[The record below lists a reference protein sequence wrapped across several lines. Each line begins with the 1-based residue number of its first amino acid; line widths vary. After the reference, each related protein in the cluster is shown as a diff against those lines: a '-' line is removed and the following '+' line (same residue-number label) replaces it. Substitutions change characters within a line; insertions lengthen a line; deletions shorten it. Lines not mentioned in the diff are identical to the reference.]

1 MGDEDYT
8 EVELSD
14 GATVRISNN
23 IFSNNITTNRRN
35 YWEYYDHDP
44 YYDPYFNMEEFEV
57 RPEPRTI
64 RVNWTRQALDNL
76 EDWFYF
82 DTDEYLLGGRPDGTI
97 KRKAEKY
104 RRNSR
109 KYRTIRI

>member
-8 EVELSD
+8 EVELPD

-35 YWEYYDHDP
+35 YWDYYD
-44 YYDPYFNMEEFEV
+44 YDLHFNMEEFEFH
-57 RPEPRTI
+57 PEPRRLNVT
-64 RVNWTRQALDNL
+64 WTRITEEEFFKDDI
-76 EDWFYF
+76 E
-82 DTDEYLLGGRPDGTI
+82 
-97 KRKAEKY
+97 RKAEKH

-109 KYRTIRI
+109 KHRTIRI

>member
-1 MGDEDYT
+1 
-8 EVELSD
+8 
-14 GATVRISNN
+14 
-23 IFSNNITTNRRN
+23 
-35 YWEYYDHDP
+35 
-44 YYDPYFNMEEFEV
+44 MEEFEV

-64 RVNWTRQALDNL
+64 RVNWTRQTLDDL

-82 DTDEYLLGGRPDGTI
+82 DTDEYLLGGRPDDTI

>member
-8 EVELSD
+8 EVELPD

-23 IFSNNITTNRRN
+23 IFQNNITTNRRN
-35 YWEYYDHDP
+35 YWDYYDS
-44 YYDPYFNMEEFEV
+44 YFNMEEFEV
-57 RPEPRTI
+57 HPEPRTI
-64 RVNWTRQALDNL
+64 RVNWTRQTLDDL
-76 EDWFYF
+76 EDWFCT
-82 DTDEYLLGGRPDGTI
+82 DTGEYLLGGRPDGTI

-109 KYRTIRI
+109 KYRAIRI

>member
-14 GATVRISNN
+14 GATVRIPNN
-23 IFSNNITTNRRN
+23 IITNNRN
-35 YWEYYDHDP
+35 YWDYYD
-44 YYDPYFNMEEFEV
+44 YDPYFNMEELEFH
-57 RPEPRTI
+57 PEPRTI
-64 RVNWTRQALDNL
+64 RVNWTRQTLDDL

-82 DTDEYLLGGRPDGTI
+82 DTDEYLLGGRPNGTI
-97 KRKAEKY
+97 KRKTEKH

-109 KYRTIRI
+109 KYRTIRME

>member
-8 EVELSD
+8 EVELPD

-23 IFSNNITTNRRN
+23 IFQNNITTNRRN
-35 YWEYYDHDP
+35 YWDYYEQGS
-44 YYDPYFNMEEFEV
+44 YFNMEEFEV

-64 RVNWTRQALDNL
+64 RVNWTRQTLDDL

-82 DTDEYLLGGRPDGTI
+82 DTDEYLLGGRPDDTI

>member
-8 EVELSD
+8 EVELPD

-23 IFSNNITTNRRN
+23 IFQNNITTNRRN
-35 YWEYYDHDP
+35 YWDYYDS
-44 YYDPYFNMEEFEV
+44 YFNMAEFEV
-57 RPEPRTI
+57 HPEPRTI
-64 RVNWTRQALDNL
+64 RVNWTRQTLDDL
-76 EDWFYF
+76 EDWFC
-82 DTDEYLLGGRPDGTI
+82 TDAEEYLLGGRPDDTI

-109 KYRTIRI
+109 KHRTIRI